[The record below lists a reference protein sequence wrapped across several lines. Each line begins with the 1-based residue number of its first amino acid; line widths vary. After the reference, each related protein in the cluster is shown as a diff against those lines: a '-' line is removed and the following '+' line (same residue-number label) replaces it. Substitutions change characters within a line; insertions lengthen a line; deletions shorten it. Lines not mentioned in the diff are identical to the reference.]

1 MKRAALPASLWALLA
16 GMLFSFGAG
25 AEEHIRYQDEGGKLI
40 QIYQEEPPQCL
51 YVWQPKQGKRE
62 IVHDFSQEYGGAPGG
77 FYREGDQMA
86 GITCAPTG
94 GTTYHLF
101 TRDAEGWKEVIRS
114 PLGSTNTFKRLKYI
128 SPRRILAF
136 DPQGKRMQLVVTDI
150 PLVPSFP
157 ENNARLILLNGQPYQ
172 PRGIGMGGAIW
183 DQPLEKILADH
194 EARLKAAG
202 PPKPPLG
209 PNKEQD
215 RLLYKNADGELH
227 HQFNLGTGQNL
238 FVWQP
243 KQGHPQVVHNFSPD
257 FGTAPGGFYREGNE
271 IGGWTGDTIGSI
283 TYRLFTRTAT
293 GWKQTATSP
302 LGGSGGL
309 WDMKMT
315 GTRTLAVEDSLENS
329 LELVITDLP
338 LDPESGHLLEK
349 LALLNGQPFKPR
361 GLGNGRAI
369 GDQPLEK
376 ILADHAARKAATAP
390 PPSHPQ
396 PNKQESRVIYQ
407 DDTGELRTLYNG
419 GTQFSA
425 IVWYPKEG
433 PSELVHDFSAE
444 PGASPDAF
452 YRQGDEFAG
461 HTGSPE
467 GSLTY
472 HLFTRKNG
480 RWKEVIRSP
489 MGSINAFKYLKW
501 ISTRKI
507 LAYDQPGKRLDFI
520 VTDIPLTPLFPE
532 SKARLILCNGQPYHP
547 RGTEIGAAIWDEPLE
562 KILADEHAR
571 QTAAAPPKSST
582 GPNQQVQKVLYH
594 DDDGELHHLENL
606 HTGLSLLMWQPRGGK
621 RELVRDLSSGYEAP
635 HGPAFHEAHEEG
647 DRIASLTQNAH
658 GGLTYRLFTRDHG
671 LWRETLYTN
680 LGSRIPL
687 QGLQMTGLRKIL
699 LPGDPA
705 REWAVTDEP
714 LHPNAEIQTEKRLT
728 LNGQPYQP

>member
-1 MKRAALPASLWALLA
+1 
-16 GMLFSFGAG
+16 MLFSLNAR
-25 AEEHIRYQDEGGKLI
+25 AEEHIRYQDEGGELI
-40 QIYQEEPPQCL
+40 QIYQKEPRQNL
-51 YVWQPKQGKRE
+51 YVWQPKQGERE
-62 IVHDFSQEYGGAPGG
+62 IVHDFSQEYGGAPGE
-77 FYREGDQMA
+77 FYREGDQFA
-86 GITCAPTG
+86 ALTGDPPGGI
-94 GTTYHLF
+94 TYHLF
-101 TRDAEGWKEVIRS
+101 TRDAEGWKEVIRTYLPGFS
-114 PLGSTNTFKRLKYI
+114 YSRAVKIKALRKLQTKGRDGQK
-128 SPRRILAF
+128 
-136 DPQGKRMQLVVTDI
+136 QLFMVTDI
-150 PLVPSFP
+150 PLNPGQFEGLS
-157 ENNARLILLNGQPYQ
+157 RLLLMNGQPYQ
-172 PRGIGMGGAIW
+172 WQVGGGPLG
-183 DQPLEKILADH
+183 DQSLEKILADH
-194 EARLKAAG
+194 EARLKAAV

-209 PNKEQD
+209 PNKQQD
-215 RLLYKNADGELH
+215 RLLYQNADGELH
-227 HQFNLGTGQNL
+227 HQFNLGTGYNL
-238 FVWQP
+238 YVWQP
-243 KQGHPQVVHNFSPD
+243 KQGKREIVRDFSPD
-257 FGTAPGGFYREGNE
+257 SGTAPGGFYREGDE
-271 IGGWTGDTIGSI
+271 IGGWTGDAIGSI

-293 GWKQTATSP
+293 GWKETATSP

-315 GTRTLAVEDSLENS
+315 GTRTLAVEDSQGNPW
-329 LELVITDLP
+329 ELVITDLP
-338 LDPESGHLLEK
+338 LDPDSDHLLEK
-349 LALLNGQPFKPR
+349 LALLNGQPFKPK

-369 GDQPLEK
+369 WDQPLEK

-390 PPSHPQ
+390 PPRHPQ

-444 PGASPDAF
+444 LGASPDAF

-461 HTGSPE
+461 YTGSPE

-480 RWKEVIRSP
+480 HWEEVIRSP
-489 MGSINAFKYLKW
+489 MGSINAFKVLKW
-501 ISTRKI
+501 ISIRKI
-507 LAYDQPGKRLDFI
+507 LAYDYPGKRLDFV

-547 RGTEIGAAIWDEPLE
+547 QGTEIGAAIWDEPLE

-571 QTAAAPPKSST
+571 RAAAAPPKSSA

-606 HTGLSLLMWQPRGGK
+606 HTGFSLLMWQPRGGK
-621 RELVRDLSSGYEAP
+621 RELVRDLSSGYEAL
-635 HGPAFHEAHEEG
+635 HGPAFHEVHEEG
-647 DRIASLTQNAH
+647 DRIASLTQNLH

-671 LWRETLYTN
+671 LWGETLHAH

-699 LPGDPA
+699 LPGEPA
-705 REWAVTDEP
+705 REWVVTDEP
-714 LHPNAEIQTEKRLT
+714 LHPEAEIQTEKRLT
-728 LNGQPYQP
+728 LNGQPFQPH